1 MGTTVA
7 KNKAKVI
14 NLQQALAKTQH
25 LNDRTPN
32 NSDHTDGNSAY
43 GTLSDFGNGGL
54 YVANYSGFSEWE
66 RHPHGDEMVQI
77 LEGETC
83 LVLLIDNKEV
93 SNKIKTGELLIVPQG
108 IWHRFESPL
117 GVKVLT
123 MTPQPTD
130 HQIDTPNND

>member
-1 MGTTVA
+1 MVSLSSN
-7 KNKAKVI
+7 NKAIKI
-14 NLQQALAKTQH
+14 NLQQALTKTKK
-25 LNDRTPN
+25 LVGRTPQ

-43 GTLSDFGNGGL
+43 GTLSDFANGGL

-66 RHPHGDEMVQI
+66 RHSHGDEMVQV

-83 LVLLIDNKEV
+83 LVLMIDNEEV
-93 SNKIKTGELLIVPQG
+93 PNNIKAGELFIVPQG

-130 HQIDTPNND
+130 HQIERPNS